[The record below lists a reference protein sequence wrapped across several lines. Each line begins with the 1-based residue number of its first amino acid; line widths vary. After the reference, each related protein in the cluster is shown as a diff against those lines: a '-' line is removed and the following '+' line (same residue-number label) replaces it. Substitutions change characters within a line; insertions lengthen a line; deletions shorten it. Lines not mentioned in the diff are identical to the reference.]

1 MTERDFIGYGATP
14 PDPRWPGGARLALS
28 FVVNVE
34 EGAEYS
40 ILDGDP
46 HHYHLSATP
55 SQGTLPP
62 IDDAEQHFSVNL
74 GLAVVNEVRLELHCD
89 DDCVDE
95 IVKAIRRSARTGQRT
110 AGWVYVTTIDA
121 AHEIH

>member
-1 MTERDFIGYGATP
+1 MKQIKAYIHSHRAADVIEAIKSTKAWE
-14 PDPRWPGGARLALS
+14 
-28 FVVNVE
+28 
-34 EGAEYS
+34 
-40 ILDGDP
+40 ILDGAP

>member
-1 MTERDFIGYGATP
+1 MKQIKVHIHSHRAADVIEAIKATKA
-14 PDPRWPGGARLALS
+14 W
-28 FVVNVE
+28 E
-34 EGAEYS
+34 

-46 HHYHLSATP
+46 LRYHLSASP
-55 SQGTLPP
+55 AQGTLAP
-62 IDDAEQHFSVNL
+62 IGDAEQHFSLNL

-95 IVKAIRRSARTGQRT
+95 IVKAIRRSARTGQRM

-121 AHEIH
+121 AHEVH

>member
-1 MTERDFIGYGATP
+1 MKQIKAYVHSHRAADVIDAIKATKA
-14 PDPRWPGGARLALS
+14 W
-28 FVVNVE
+28 E
-34 EGAEYS
+34 

-46 HHYHLSATP
+46 QRYHLSATAA
-55 SQGTLPP
+55 QGTLPP
-62 IDDAEQHFSVNL
+62 IDDTEQHFSVNL